1 MMVREK
7 KVMAVRKLVNGQ
19 PPQPAPSQ
27 SFTFPAPVRGWIL
40 NENLA
45 TVQPAGARILDNWL
59 CTPTGVRPRGGSVK
73 HATLTGPVTALFAY
87 NSTTDAFFGA
97 TADAIFTITSPADP
111 EVALTATI
119 TGQTSGDYSTAQFG
133 TAGGDFLYAVNGTDD
148 PQLFNGT
155 TWTAIDGASTPAITG
170 VTTSGLSQ
178 VWSFANRLFFVQGGT
193 MVAWYLPV
201 DSIGGAANSFSLAG
215 VFRKGGALLFGTAW
229 SQDSGAGL
237 DDKCIF
243 VSTEGEVAV
252 YAGTNPGSAADWALQ
267 GIYAMPK
274 PLGKNAYTQAGGDV
288 LIATEVGLIPVSAA
302 IQNDLA
308 ALESKAVSRP
318 ITPYWQFQARTIASG
333 WQLVKAQRRGIMY
346 ISQPD
351 TSGVSSTAL
360 AVNLLTG
367 AWSRCTGWD
376 TRCMGYYADN
386 AYFGAGD
393 DCVYLMDTSGS
404 DAGAIYTALFLGQ
417 HEHLGV
423 YGLQKTVLQMR
434 AMFQVGS
441 PINPQLSALPNFS
454 EATSSPPSS
463 AAEYTTDEWDSGL
476 WDSATWDA
484 DAVLESS
491 ANWVGVGVTGSVIAP
506 ELQLTFGV
514 TPTPQVELV
523 AIDVE
528 FRSGAMVA

>member
-73 HATLTGPVTALFAY
+73 HATLTGPVMALFAY

-119 TGQTSGDYSTAQFG
+119 SGQTSGDYSTAQFG

-148 PQLFNGT
+148 PQLFNGA

-215 VFRKGGALLFGTAW
+215 VFRKGGFA
-229 SQDSGAGL
+229 
-237 DDKCIF
+237 
-243 VSTEGEVAV
+243 AV
-252 YAGTNPGSAADWALQ
+252 RRGMVTG
-267 GIYAMPK
+267 
-274 PLGKNAYTQAGGDV
+274 
-288 LIATEVGLIPVSAA
+288 
-302 IQNDLA
+302 
-308 ALESKAVSRP
+308 
-318 ITPYWQFQARTIASG
+318 
-333 WQLVKAQRRGIMY
+333 QRRW
-346 ISQPD
+346 
-351 TSGVSSTAL
+351 SG
-360 AVNLLTG
+360 
-367 AWSRCTGWD
+367 RQ
-376 TRCMGYYADN
+376 M
-386 AYFGAGD
+386 
-393 DCVYLMDTSGS
+393 
-404 DAGAIYTALFLGQ
+404 
-417 HEHLGV
+417 HLR
-423 YGLQKTVLQMR
+423 LDR
-434 AMFQVGS
+434 
-441 PINPQLSALPNFS
+441 
-454 EATSSPPSS
+454 
-463 AAEYTTDEWDSGL
+463 
-476 WDSATWDA
+476 
-484 DAVLESS
+484 
-491 ANWVGVGVTGSVIAP
+491 
-506 ELQLTFGV
+506 
-514 TPTPQVELV
+514 
-523 AIDVE
+523 
-528 FRSGAMVA
+528 R